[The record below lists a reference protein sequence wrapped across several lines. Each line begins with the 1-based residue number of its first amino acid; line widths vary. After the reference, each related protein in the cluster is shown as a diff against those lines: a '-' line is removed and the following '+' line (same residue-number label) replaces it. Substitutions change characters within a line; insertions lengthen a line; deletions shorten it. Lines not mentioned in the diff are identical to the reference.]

1 MKAQLLSF
9 RNEVRRVPVMLA
21 IVVLGA
27 TAIFHGYALK
37 PAEER
42 LQTLERSINDRVPK
56 GAAQPVQPTPQAELA
71 GRLGQF
77 YAFFDG
83 ELTYVDWLARFYAAA
98 SSTGIA
104 APRAEYRS
112 VEPAGVPLVL
122 HEVSIPVTGD
132 YARIR
137 AFAESVLNNVPVASL
152 DQITFRRARAGDAE
166 VEADLR
172 FTFYL
177 SKP

>member
-1 MKAQLLSF
+1 MSARAESF
-9 RNEVRRVPVMLA
+9 RNDVGRIPVVLA

-27 TAIFHGYALK
+27 AAVFHGYAVK

-42 LQTLERSINDRVPK
+42 LEALERSIADRAPK
-56 GAAQPVQPTPQAELA
+56 ARARPLRLTAQDEVA

-83 ELTYVDWLARFYAAA
+83 ELSYVDWLARFYAAA
-98 SSTGIA
+98 ASSGIA
-104 APRAEYRS
+104 TPRVEYRS

-137 AFAESVLNNVPVASL
+137 AFTEGVLNNVPVASL
-152 DQITFRRARAGDAE
+152 DQITFRRARASEVE

>member
-1 MKAQLLSF
+1 MSALSYSF
-9 RNEVRRVPVMLA
+9 RKDFRRVPVVLA
-21 IVVLGA
+21 LVVLGA
-27 TAIFHGYALK
+27 ASVFQGYAVN
-37 PAEER
+37 PAEKR
-42 LQTLERSINDRVPK
+42 LEALEQSIAARAPK
-56 GAAQPVQPTPQAELA
+56 ARAQPLRLTAQDDVA

-83 ELTYVDWLARFYAAA
+83 ELSYVDWLARFYAAA
-98 SSTGIA
+98 ASSGIA
-104 APRAEYRS
+104 APRVEYRS
-112 VEPAGVPLVL
+112 VEPTGVPLVL

-152 DQITFRRARAGDAE
+152 DRVTFRRARASDVE

-177 SKP
+177 AKP

>member
-1 MKAQLLSF
+1 MRAHLLGV
-9 RNEVRRVPVMLA
+9 RKEVGRFPVLLA
-21 IVVLGA
+21 MILLGA
-27 TAIFHGYALK
+27 TAVFHGYALE

-42 LQTLERSINDRVPK
+42 LESLERSIKERAPK
-56 GAAQPVQPTPQAELA
+56 ATTQPARPTAQAEVA
-71 GRLGQF
+71 GRLEQF

-98 SSTGIA
+98 SVTGIA

-137 AFAESVLNNVPVASL
+137 TFAESVLNNVPVASL
-152 DQITFRRARAGDAE
+152 DQITFRRAAAGDAE
-166 VEADLR
+166 VEANLR